1 MFNLP
6 HNFGDYTLIARVD
19 STRGGILYQAIQQ
32 GMARSVFL
40 ELLAP
45 DNEDGVTVEEFIMNA
60 RTRAGINVPLLG
72 TVYEAAQ
79 VQGYW
84 FVTSE
89 QLGVAS
95 LQALIE
101 RGEKLS
107 VKDLLTVIE
116 TVGKACAK
124 YEALGMAFMPVKAR
138 DVFPN
143 DKSGVRLMNTAVPG
157 VFRDELSQEQ
167 MRLIGQELAAL
178 APRGVPGATRIATL
192 LDWMSNGQNGRLM
205 DWEQVMELIK
215 TVREQLGFTMPAT
228 SHRYSVPTELNTAKS
243 HKWEILGVLGTL
255 GVAAVAF
262 CVYWFGFHSQGST
275 DDAAS
280 APPPKAKN
288 YPDFR
293 ASVQTELKIK
303 LPGGRVL
310 SVGAHEVTIEAY
322 NAFLNNWKE
331 LNPELKE
338 RYSHP
343 DQPDKLTA
351 THKPADWDA
360 MWKAACSRNGKWQGK
375 RITRRSPVTNLTFWD
390 AYAFAA
396 CKHVPEGAA
405 PYRLPTREEWMAI
418 ASMVEGKVSADKTL
432 IIDKYSNDHE
442 PKSGLCGIC
451 SGVRE
456 WTASMEKDPSR
467 IKEPAC
473 PVICGGDHKKP
484 GIAESLEYLPS
495 RGDCRPNLGFRIVRD
510 IP

>member
-1 MFNLP
+1 MFDLP

-40 ELLAP
+40 ELLEP
-45 DNEDGVTVEEFIMNA
+45 ENDDGVTVEEFIMNA

-95 LQALIE
+95 LQTMIE

-116 TVGKACAK
+116 TVGKVCAK

-143 DKSGVRLMNTAVPG
+143 EKSGVRLMNTAVPG
-157 VFRDELSQEQ
+157 IFTEELSREQ

-178 APRGVPGATRIATL
+178 APMGVPGATRIGTL
-192 LDWMSNGQNGRLM
+192 LDWMRNGQNGRIM

-215 TVREQLGFTMPAT
+215 TVREQLGLTMPAT
-228 SHRYSVPTELNTAKS
+228 SHRYSVPDELNSGKS
-243 HKWEILGVLGTL
+243 HQWELLGVLGTL
-255 GVAAVAF
+255 GIAVVAF
-262 CVYWFGFHSQGST
+262 CVYWFGFHTQSST
-275 DDAAS
+275 KDS
-280 APPPKAKN
+280 APPSPPKAKN
-288 YPDFR
+288 YPNFR
-293 ASVQTELKIK
+293 ASIQTELKVK
-303 LPGGRVL
+303 LPDGKEL
-310 SVGAHEVTIEAY
+310 LVGAHEVTIEAY
-322 NAFLNNWKE
+322 NAFLNNWKD

-338 RYSHP
+338 KYSHP
-343 DQPDKLTA
+343 DQPDKLNA

-360 MWKAACSRNGKWQGK
+360 MWKAANSRNGKWQGK
-375 RITRRSPVTNLTFWD
+375 RITKRSPVTNLSFWD
-390 AYAFAA
+390 AYAYAA
-396 CKHVPEGAA
+396 CKHVPEGQ
-405 PYRLPTREEWMAI
+405 PHYRLPTREEWMSI
-418 ASMVEGKVSADKTL
+418 ASLVEDKVSEDKTL
-432 IIDKYSNDHE
+432 IIDKYSNDYD

-451 SGVRE
+451 SGVKE
-456 WTASMEKDPSR
+456 WTSSMEKDPSR